1 MTKQTVKLH
10 DLLFEVYVAQSEVD
24 AAVKNIAE
32 RINADMRNE
41 PAPPVFLCVLN
52 GAFMFAADLLKHIE
66 FDCEVCFLK
75 LSSYEGTASSG
86 KIRELVGLNLELEG
100 RTVILLEDIIDS
112 GVTLEY
118 LVSSIAARN
127 PERIK
132 ICTML
137 FKPDAYTKNLPLD
150 YVGISIEN
158 EFVVGRGLDYN
169 QLGRNYKDI
178 YKLIR

>member
-1 MTKQTVKLH
+1 MIKLH
-10 DLLFEVYVAQSEVD
+10 DLSFEIYVPHNEVE
-24 AAVKNIAE
+24 AAVRNVAE

-52 GAFMFAADLLKHIE
+52 GAFMFAADLLKYIE

-75 LSSYEGTASSG
+75 LSSYDGTASSG
-86 KIRELVGLNLELEG
+86 RIRELVGLNRDLKG

-118 LVSSIAARN
+118 LVEAIAEHK
-127 PERIK
+127 PERVK

-137 FKPDAYTKNLPLD
+137 FKPEAYVKNMVID
-150 YVGISIEN
+150 YVGLSISN
-158 EFVVGRGLDYN
+158 EFVVGCGLDYN
-169 QLGRNYKDI
+169 ELGRNYKDI
-178 YKLIR
+178 YKVIR